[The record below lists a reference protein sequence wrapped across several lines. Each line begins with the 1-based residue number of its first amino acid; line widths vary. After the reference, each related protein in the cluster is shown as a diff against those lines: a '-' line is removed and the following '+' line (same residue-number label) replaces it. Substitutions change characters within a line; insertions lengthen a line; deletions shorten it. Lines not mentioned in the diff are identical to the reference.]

1 MPSLLLLPIVALL
14 IANQDTNARPQLTA
28 PVYIKGGTVVVSPG
42 RQMSDTCVLIE
53 DGRIVSVDQDIKP
66 SPGTREIDAAGGFV
80 YAGFIDAFTRA
91 GLSETKLSAAD
102 ERRVEDEFESASE
115 GPRLRFESANRNGV
129 FARRHAEDLIDVQDA
144 TYSKFRNAGF
154 TIANVAPPQG
164 ILGGHCAVLTLGDR
178 PLRRSLLETGAMQTA
193 SFSPP
198 APRSLAARDRYPSTT
213 FGVMAHFRQTMMDAQ
228 WFRSMREYVKSHPD
242 AAGDLPHDDDLD
254 ALQAVLSRKAPL
266 AWEADDVEEI
276 HRALNLADEFRL
288 QTIIVGGREAGKAAD
303 RLRATKTPVVL
314 TMSLPKKPDDYK
326 LDGSSLARTNETRE
340 LLPAAWQKRPFLPAA
355 AYEQAARHRDEELKT
370 ALALENAGVPW
381 CISTS
386 GLGQPVDVLRVLR
399 ELVEAGM
406 KPESALRALTTAP
419 AKLLGIERD
428 FGAVEK
434 GKRASLAIF
443 SKSIED
449 KDAQL
454 RYAIVDGVV
463 FEFDPFADRGGGRG
477 AGGPGGRGRGRGSNR
492 PDSGETKPADEKPGV
507 FAQEKTETTSAPAT
521 SSTSAPAT
529 PDALLAHTPNW
540 PLETNTD
547 REPGFRTNGN
557 VLLKNALVLPV
568 SGDEMPNTSVLVE
581 SGKIKAIGN
590 NVAAPAGTVTI
601 DLAGYTIMPGII
613 DPHAHIALDSV
624 NEATLS
630 VVPEVRCE
638 DVVRPT
644 DLDIY
649 RALAG
654 GVTMIHAMHG
664 SANTIGGQ
672 NVLMKLK
679 WGRPAS
685 EMIVHDRVRTVK
697 FATGENVTRG
707 GRPPGGRGPANPD
720 RARRFPGTRMG
731 VETVMRRALQAGRE
745 YDQKRQEAA
754 DAVRFGKD
762 AKPLRRDLRLEALAD
777 IVTGAIWINCHC
789 YRADEILRL
798 LTVAE
803 DFGVRIGALHHC
815 LEAYR
820 IMPEIARHGVGTAT
834 FSDWWAY
841 KVEAYD
847 AVPQNAAMLL
857 KSGVNSTI
865 KSDSSD
871 LMRHMT
877 LEAAKS
883 LRFGGL
889 AAREALSIIT
899 SNPAKMFGVE
909 KRTGTIEVGK
919 DADLAVFEGHPLD
932 TFGKCVLTFVDGECY
947 FRHRDFDVNQPRK
960 PQQRAADFASRS
972 VNMPALEQ
980 GAARQLKET
989 GAYALVGGTIHPV
1002 SGPPIERGTLLMRNG
1017 RIEAVGAD
1025 LAPPADATIVSVS
1038 GMHIWPGVINAAS
1051 TVGMYEIGAVDVT
1064 LDTSDAGMYMPDLT
1078 AISGLNPHSAMIEVA
1093 RAEGTTTSLLTPS
1106 GSRIAGQ
1113 ASLAHLAGWTANEM
1127 LIDARMG
1134 LVVRLPSKS
1143 VEPILDRKPL
1153 LDRDSE
1159 FEEMRNRERE
1169 DERAVKE
1176 LRELEEFFR
1185 DAKLYAQR
1193 RRADAHGPA
1202 GDPRFE
1208 AMVPYV
1214 LGEKPVLFDADSY
1227 KTILEALIFAE
1238 RYELRAMILGGR
1250 EAWKC
1255 ADILAARKVPVLFEG
1270 VFAIPGEVPAIPM
1283 VGDAWDAQY
1292 RAPSVLAAAGV
1303 PFALVY
1309 RDASLAKNLPLIA
1322 GFAVAHGLSEEAA
1335 VRAIT
1340 LSPAELLGMAD
1351 QLGSLAP
1358 GRVADVVVTRGHL
1371 CQAAAK
1377 VEYLFIWGKPVSLET
1392 KHTRDAERFQHR
1404 PIGELVPPRNDLKG
1418 PAPQSGRNGR

>member
-1 MPSLLLLPIVALL
+1 MLLNLFPILSLFLFA
-14 IANQDTNARPQLTA
+14 QDTNARPQLSA
-28 PVYIKGGTVVVSPG
+28 PILIKGGTVVVEPG
-42 RQMSDTCVLIE
+42 RNLQDAGVLIE
-53 DGRIVSVDQDIKP
+53 DGRIAAVGSGLAP
-66 SPGTREIDAAGGFV
+66 APGTREIDAAGAFI
-80 YAGFIDAFTRA
+80 YPALIDAFTRV
-91 GLSETKLSAAD
+91 GLSESKLSAAD

-115 GPRLRFESANRNGV
+115 GPRLRFESANRNGI
-129 FARRHAEDLIDVQDA
+129 FARRHVEELIDLQDV
-144 TYSKFRNAGF
+144 TYAKFRNAGF
-154 TIANVAPPQG
+154 AVANVAPPQG

-178 PLRRSLLETGAMQTA
+178 PLRRSLLETAAMQTA

-198 APRSLAARDRYPSTT
+198 SPRSLAARDRYPSTT

-228 WFRSMREYVKSHPD
+228 WFRSMREYVKNHPE
-242 AAGDLPHDDDLD
+242 AAGELPHDDDLD
-254 ALQAVLSRKAPL
+254 ALQAVLSRKVPL

-276 HRALNLADEFRL
+276 HRALNLAGEFRL
-288 QTIIVGGREAGKAAD
+288 QTIIVGGREAGKAVE

-314 TMSLPKKPDDYK
+314 ALSVPKKPDDYK
-326 LDGSSLARTNETRE
+326 FDSASLGRAKDSRE
-340 LLPAAWQKRPFLPAA
+340 LLPAAWQKRPFLPASAYAHA
-355 AYEQAARHRDEELKT
+355 AKQRDEELKT
-370 ALALENAGVPW
+370 AMALENAGVPW
-381 CISTS
+381 CISTH
-386 GLGQPVDVLRVLR
+386 GLGQPADALQVLR

-406 KPESALRALTTAP
+406 KPEAALRALTTVP
-419 AKLLGIERD
+419 ARLLGIERD
-428 FGAVEK
+428 FGTVEK

-443 SKSIED
+443 SKPIED
-449 KDAQL
+449 KSAQL
-454 RYAIVDGVV
+454 RFAIVDGAV

-477 AGGPGGRGRGRGSNR
+477 PGAAGGRGRGRGQGRS
-492 PDSGETKPADEKPGV
+492 DSSERKPAEEPAAESAK
-507 FAQEKTETTSAPAT
+507 AKSETASAPA
-521 SSTSAPAT
+521 SIPASAPAT
-529 PDALLAHTPNW
+529 PDALLAHAPSW
-540 PLETNTD
+540 ALETNAD
-547 REPGFRTNGN
+547 RESGLRTNGN
-557 VLLKNALVLPV
+557 VLLKNALALPV
-568 SGDEMPNTSVLVE
+568 SGDELPNTSILVE
-581 SGKIKAIGN
+581 EGKIKAIGAN
-590 NVAAPAGTVTI
+590 LSAPPGTFTI
-601 DLAGYTIMPGII
+601 DLSGYTVMPGII

-644 DLDIY
+644 DVDIY

-654 GVTMIHAMHG
+654 GVTMIHSMHG

-707 GRPPGGRGPANPD
+707 GRPTGGRGPANPE

-754 DAVRFGKD
+754 DSIRFGKD

-798 LTVAE
+798 LAVAE
-803 DFGVRIGALHHC
+803 DFGVRVGALHHC

-841 KVEAYD
+841 KIEAYD

-857 KSGVNSTI
+857 KAGVNSTI

-889 AAREALSIIT
+889 SAREALSIVT
-899 SNPAKMFGVE
+899 ANPAKLFGME

-919 DADLAVFEGHPLD
+919 DADLAVFDGHPLD

-947 FRHRDFDVNQPRK
+947 FRHRDFDLNQPRK
-960 PQQRAADFASRS
+960 PQHRAGDFANRS
-972 VNMPALEQ
+972 VGMPALEN
-980 GAARQLKET
+980 GVRRLNDA

-1002 SGPPIERGTLLMRNG
+1002 SGPPIERGTLVMRNG
-1017 RIEAVGAD
+1017 RIESVGTD
-1025 LAPPADATIVSVS
+1025 LVAPADATIVSVS
-1038 GMHIWPGVINAAS
+1038 GMHVWPGVINAAS

-1143 VEPILDRKPL
+1143 IEPILDRKPA

-1169 DERAVKE
+1169 DERAVKD

-1185 DAKLYAQR
+1185 DARLYAQR

-1208 AMVPYV
+1208 AMVPYA

-1227 KTILEALIFAE
+1227 KTILEALMFAE
-1238 RYELRAMILGGR
+1238 RYELKAMILGGR

-1270 VFAIPGEVPAIPM
+1270 VFAIPSEVAGVPM

-1292 RAPSVLAAAGV
+1292 RAPGVLAAAGV

-1377 VEYLFIWGKPVSLET
+1377 VEYLFVWGKPVPLET
-1392 KHTRDAERFQHR
+1392 KHSRDAERFQHR
-1404 PIGELVPPRNDLKG
+1404 PVGEIVPPRNDLKG
-1418 PAPQSGRNGR
+1418 PAPQSGRSE